1 MNSRKINIYSNLQN
15 LVPSIYLNGKCP
27 GSTLALISALL
38 ALSPLATTKCNN
50 NFIDTVILLQV
61 TKIPTQDLEA
71 STGFFFERACRE
83 VSIAPHEDI
92 LILKKYLVQNTTFWR
107 QLRYSDVTLRGLF

>member
-38 ALSPLATTKCNN
+38 ALSPLATTKFNN

-61 TKIPTQDLEA
+61 TKHD
-71 STGFFFERACRE
+71 FEQYTKESELWRSLDKNRYAGI
-83 VSIAPHEDI
+83 SII
-92 LILKKYLVQNTTFWR
+92 Q
-107 QLRYSDVTLRGLF
+107 